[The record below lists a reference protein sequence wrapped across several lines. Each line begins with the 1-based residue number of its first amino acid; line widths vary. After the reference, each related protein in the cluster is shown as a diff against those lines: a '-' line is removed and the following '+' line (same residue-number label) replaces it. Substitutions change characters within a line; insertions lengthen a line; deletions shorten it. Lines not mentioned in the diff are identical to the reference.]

1 RTCFGTVAAAG
12 EVGTCENLPVDY
24 ASLMS
29 IQQDINIL
37 QMTRWTAMQAS
48 GGNMGNDQASE
59 KAFTDKLYTTITG
72 LIGGTTNGTTAISAV
87 QKKAVVTLMS
97 PPQM

>member
-1 RTCFGTVAAAG
+1 MG
-12 EVGTCENLPVDY
+12 
-24 ASLMS
+24 
-29 IQQDINIL
+29 QD
-37 QMTRWTAMQAS
+37 QTAEQ
-48 GGNMGNDQASE
+48 
-59 KAFTDKLYTTITG
+59 AFTDKLYTTITG